1 MKRLVTGILAH
12 VDAGK
17 TTLSEGMMYVSGN
30 LKKLGRVDHQDA
42 FLDTN
47 HLERERGITIFSK
60 QAILSLEDTQFML
73 LDTPGHVDFSAEME
87 RTLQV
92 LDYAILVI
100 SGSAGV
106 QGHTETLWRLLQQ
119 YHIPTFLFVNKMD
132 LDRADRET
140 VLAQLKQRLSDGCVD
155 FSADRPEEERDEEIA
170 LCDEAL
176 MEQFLDYG
184 TLPLAEIQRA
194 IVRRQLF
201 PCFFGS
207 ALKLDGVEEFLRG
220 LERFTVQPQYPAE
233 FGAKVYK
240 ISRDAQGT
248 RLTWMKITGGG
259 LKVKTRLTNA
269 GWNTDEGNVWE
280 EKADQLRLY
289 SGEKFQTA
297 DFVPAGSVCAVT
309 GLTQTQPGDAL
320 GLEPES
326 PAPVLEPVL
335 TYQLILPEGA
345 DIHTTLAKLRQL
357 EEEDPLLRIV
367 WNERLQE
374 IHIQLMGQIQLEIL
388 KDLIHERFQLNISFG
403 PGNIV
408 YKETIAAPVEGIGHF
423 EPLRHYSEVHVLL
436 EPLPRGSGLEFET
449 ACAPDTL
456 DPNWQR
462 LVLTHFAERE
472 HLGVL
477 TGSPITDMRLTLVA
491 GRAHTKHTEPGDFR
505 QATYRAIRQG
515 LMKAESVLLEP
526 WYAYRLTVPQDC
538 IGRAMSDIPQ
548 RGGTFEPP
556 LTEGEFSVLTGTAPV
571 STMRDYPMEVVAY
584 TKGRG
589 QLSLSLEGYF
599 PCHNA
604 DEVIAQLHYE
614 PEADLEHTPDSVF
627 CSHGAGYTVKWN
639 EVEQHM
645 HLPAVLK
652 PQAEEEPA
660 PTQTISRRVT
670 PSYGSSQELDKELQ
684 KIFERTYGSM
694 QPRAFRSPKAI
705 RYDHPREVLR
715 QLEPATDF
723 LLVDGYNIIFAW
735 DDLNALAADNLDTAR
750 QALMDIL
757 CNYQAYRRC
766 ELILVFDAYRVP
778 GKSGLVDS
786 YHNIHVVYT
795 KEAETADMFIE
806 KVSYEINGRRNVRV
820 ATSDGLEQIII
831 LAHGAQ
837 RISARAFRDEV
848 EQVNRQIQAAIEQQ
862 NRR

>member
-1 MKRLVTGILAH
+1 MKRLVVGILAH

-17 TTLSEGMMYVSGN
+17 TTLSEGLMYVSGN

-42 FLDTN
+42 FLDTY

-60 QAILSLEDTQFML
+60 QAILSSEDTQFML

-100 SGSAGV
+100 SGSDGV
-106 QGHTETLWRLLQQ
+106 QGHTETLWRLLHQ
-119 YHIPTFLFVNKMD
+119 YRIPTFLFINKMD
-132 LDRADRET
+132 LERADRESI
-140 VLAQLKQRLSDGCVD
+140 LAQLRNRLGDGCID
-155 FSADRPEEERDEEIA
+155 FSVDRSKAERNEEIA
-170 LCDEAL
+170 LCEEAL
-176 MEQFLDYG
+176 MECFLDTG
-184 TLPLAEIQRA
+184 TLPLTEIQRA

-207 ALKLDGVEEFLRG
+207 ALKLDGVERFLCG
-220 LERFTVQPQYPAE
+220 LERYTVQPQYPTE

-240 ISRDAQGT
+240 ISRDAQGI

-269 GWNTDEGNVWE
+269 GWNTDSNDIWE

-289 SGEKFQTA
+289 SGEKFQTT

-320 GLEPES
+320 GLEAES
-326 PAPVLEPVL
+326 LSPMLEPVL
-335 TYQLILPEGA
+335 TYQLILPEDA
-345 DIHTTLAKLRQL
+345 DVHVTLLKLRQL

-388 KDLIHERFQLNISFG
+388 KELIHDRFHLDVSFG
-403 PGNIV
+403 SGNIV
-408 YKETIAAPVEGIGHF
+408 YKETISAPVEGIGHF

-436 EPLPRGSGLEFET
+436 EPLPHGSGLEFDT
-449 ACAPDTL
+449 ACPPDTL
-456 DPNWQR
+456 DTNWQR

-472 HLGVL
+472 HIGVL
-477 TGSPITDMRLTLVA
+477 TGSPITDMRLTLIA

-515 LMKAESVLLEP
+515 LMKADSILLEP

-556 LTEGEFSVLTGTAPV
+556 ITEGESSILTGTAPV

-589 QLSLSLEGYF
+589 QLTLTLEGYF

-604 DEVIAQLHYE
+604 EEVIAQMHYE
-614 PEADLEHTPDSVF
+614 PESDLDHTPDSVF

-652 PQAEEEPA
+652 PEPTEEHA

-684 KIFERTYGSM
+684 KIFERTYGSI
-694 QPRAFRSPKAI
+694 QPRAFRNSQAM

-723 LLVDGYNIIFAW
+723 VLVDGYNMIFAW
-735 DDLNALAADNLDTAR
+735 DDLKTLAADNLDAAR
-750 QALMDIL
+750 QALMNML
-757 CNYQAYRRC
+757 CNYQAYRHC
-766 ELILVFDAYRVP
+766 ELILVFDAYRVA
-778 GKSGLVDS
+778 GKSGLIDS

-837 RISARAFRDEV
+837 RISACAFRNEI
-848 EQVNRQIQAAIEQQ
+848 EQVNRQIEAAIQEQ